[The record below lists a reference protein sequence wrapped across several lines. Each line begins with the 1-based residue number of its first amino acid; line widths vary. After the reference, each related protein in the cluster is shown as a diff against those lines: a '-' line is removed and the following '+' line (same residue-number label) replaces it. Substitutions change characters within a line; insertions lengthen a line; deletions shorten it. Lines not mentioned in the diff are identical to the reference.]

1 VPATPENIEALE
13 RGTLRLRQLPGPNNA
28 LGLAK
33 FMMPNSYSVYLHG
46 TPAQSLFA
54 RSTRAFSHG
63 CVRVASDRLGRLRAD
78 PAWTRDRIVAMSGE
92 ARCRSTCA
100 TRFVFVLRNAVATE
114 FGNVLFFED
123 IYGHDAQLE
132 RLMHASRLRQRDS

>member
-1 VPATPENIEALE
+1 
-13 RGTLRLRQLPGPNNA
+13 LRLRQLPGPNNS

-63 CVRVASDRLGRLRAD
+63 CVRVADPVALAEYALRDD
-78 PAWTRDRIVAMSGE
+78 PAWTRDRIVAVMDGE
-92 ARCRSTCA
+92 LP
-100 TRFVFVLRNAVATE
+100 VQINLRNPIRAFIVYGTAIATE
-114 FGNVLFFED
+114 SGSVMFFED
-123 IYGHDAQLE
+123 IYGHDA
-132 RLMHASRLRQRDS
+132 RLARVMDASRLPRRAS